1 MYRYYVLWYGTGTVM
16 MISWNETE
24 RSAHILLCIRV
35 AHEGKHVGLVQC
47 TDTTHENMLS
57 MLNYPYCIKLN
68 NIYVR
73 MWYNASIFNFC
84 KRTKRYRIGNLIL
97 PIILDWILRHLWIIK
112 LLESRIS
119 QLYAPFFH
127 NYISFCFYPLKYIFF
142 HLENS
147 CERSW
152 MFFLMVL
159 YLITQLKDYSLLR
172 RKN

>member
-68 NIYVR
+68 NIYVCDT
-73 MWYNASIFNFC
+73 M
-84 KRTKRYRIGNLIL
+84 
-97 PIILDWILRHLWIIK
+97 
-112 LLESRIS
+112 
-119 QLYAPFFH
+119 Q
-127 NYISFCFYPLKYIFF
+127 
-142 HLENS
+142 
-147 CERSW
+147 
-152 MFFLMVL
+152 V
-159 YLITQLKDYSLLR
+159 YLTFVKGLKDIELET
-172 RKN
+172 